1 MCDGKMEKGTASAVA
16 AIACGCDRDD
26 KMERGE
32 KGTASVV
39 AAIRIAAIAMAARI
53 NIPVEIGI
61 HIYLHVH
68 HISVAKIHL
77 T

>member
-16 AIACGCDRDD
+16 AITCGCDHDD

-39 AAIRIAAIAMAARI
+39 AAIAMVDMRCTARSDAILEFQ
-53 NIPVEIGI
+53 IP
-61 HIYLHVH
+61 H
-68 HISVAKIHL
+68 
-77 T
+77 